1 MEFVFN
7 SNFDLP
13 QYGTCDLSFTEGD
26 PLTSAVLA
34 SVLCNRRVTK
44 EELPPDQTRQQ
55 GWWADTLNKRKF
67 GSKLW
72 LTKRANITPAMVP
85 QIKLYVLESL
95 QWMLDD
101 KLCDSFEV
109 RVERDQNRD
118 RVNIFIGINKDNR
131 VQNIVLRGI

>member
-1 MEFVFN
+1 
-7 SNFDLP
+7 
-13 QYGTCDLSFTEGD
+13 
-26 PLTSAVLA
+26 
-34 SVLCNRRVTK
+34 
-44 EELPPDQTRQQ
+44 
-55 GWWADTLNKRKF
+55 
-67 GSKLW
+67 
-72 LTKRANITPAMVP
+72 MVP